1 MAFDA
6 GAAFAPTSSARA
18 SLVALLD
25 TLEDQLPHLFAGL
38 FDGDGRIIW
47 LSERSAARLG
57 LVPRRRGK
65 QRISAPQSG
74 ELEAIRALV
83 RSACQQPTAAHRPPA
98 AARLLWP
105 RERVLVRRLEVD
117 GSPAVLLLASRSA
130 SAAETDTRPRR
141 TELSRR
147 EAEVAELA
155 IRGYSVANIAAR
167 LALKEQTIK
176 TFLKRVYNKLQVRNR
191 AELCYE
197 LLSPRKARG

>member
-1 MAFDA
+1 MAFDPV
-6 GAAFAPTSSARA
+6 AAFAQA
-18 SLVALLD
+18 SPAHAPLVALLEA
-25 TLEDQLPHLFAGL
+25 LEDQLPHSLAGL

-57 LVPRRRGK
+57 LVPRRYGK
-65 QRISAPQSG
+65 QRISAAQSD
-74 ELEAIRALV
+74 ELAALRALV
-83 RSACQQPTAAHRPPA
+83 GAACEQPTASRRRP

-105 RERVLVRRLEVD
+105 RERVLVRRVEAA
-117 GSPAVLLLASRSA
+117 GEPAVLLVVSRVGQEA
-130 SAAETDTRPRR
+130 DARPRR
-141 TELSRR
+141 TNELSRR

-197 LLSPRKARG
+197 LLSPRKARSG